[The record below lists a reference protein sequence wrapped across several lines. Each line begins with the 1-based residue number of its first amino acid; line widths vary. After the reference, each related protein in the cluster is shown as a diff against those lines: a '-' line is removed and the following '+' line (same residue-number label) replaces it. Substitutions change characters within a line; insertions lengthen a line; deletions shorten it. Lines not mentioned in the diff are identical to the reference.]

1 MLRVVAALI
10 EDEGKWLVCQR
21 RKWDTFGGMWEFPG
35 GKVKEGESLEGALA
49 RELREE
55 LGTGAEIGVEV
66 HRARHRYAQMKEELE
81 LVFFRARVDAGAI
94 QNLAFETMEWRE
106 AKTLSELD
114 FLQADRELIEQLAAG
129 RLPMPAPGSA
139 GRKPH

>member
-1 MLRVVAALI
+1 MLKVVAALI
-10 EDEGKWLVCQR
+10 EDGGKWLVCQR

-35 GKVKEGESLEGALA
+35 GKVKEGETLEAALA

-55 LGTGAEIGVEV
+55 LGTDAEIGAEV

-94 QNLAFETMEWRE
+94 QNRAFEAMEWRE
-106 AKTLSELD
+106 AKTLPELD
-114 FLQADRELIEQLAAG
+114 FLPADRELIEQLAAG
-129 RLPMPAPGSA
+129 KLRAGTAEIAPN
-139 GRKPH
+139 K

>member
-1 MLRVVAALI
+1 MLTVVAALI
-10 EDEGKWLVCQR
+10 EDGGKWLVCQR

-35 GKVKEGESLEGALA
+35 GKVKDGETLEAALA

-55 LGTGAEIGVEV
+55 LGTDAEIGAEV

-94 QNLAFETMEWRE
+94 QNRAFETMEWRE
-106 AKTLSELD
+106 AKTLPELV
-114 FLQADRELIEQLAAG
+114 FLPADRELIEGLAAG
-129 RLPMPAPGSA
+129 NLRAGTSEIAP
-139 GRKPH
+139 KK